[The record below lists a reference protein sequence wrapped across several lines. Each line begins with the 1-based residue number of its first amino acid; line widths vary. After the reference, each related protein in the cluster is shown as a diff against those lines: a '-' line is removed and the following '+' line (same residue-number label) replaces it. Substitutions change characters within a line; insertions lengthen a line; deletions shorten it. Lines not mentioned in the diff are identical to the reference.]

1 MPKYRT
7 PSGQEQHALIDRAL
21 LQLMV
26 GDEHQRPWAEDEL
39 ACVVG
44 VPGDVRD
51 GLRRLRSSR
60 LIHRW
65 NDLATASRPAVV
77 FHEINQGTDTGSA
90 HERRDEVG
98 VLELLLARTSEDGPL
113 TETQVYEEFG
123 EDKRLRITDALAR
136 LDGAGLI
143 ERRGGYAI
151 PSEVARRLDEL
162 MTL

>member
-7 PSGQEQHALIDRAL
+7 PSGLEQHALIDRAL

-39 ACVVG
+39 TRVVG

-77 FHEINQGTDTGSA
+77 FHEITHGDDPDSA
-90 HERRDEVG
+90 HERHDDRS
-98 VLELLLARTSEDGPL
+98 VLELLLADTSEDGPL
-113 TETQVYEEFG
+113 AETQVYEQFG
-123 EDKRLRITDALAR
+123 EDKRLQITNALAR

-162 MTL
+162 LTL

>member
-21 LQLMV
+21 LQALV

-39 ACVVG
+39 ARVVG

-65 NDLATASRPAVV
+65 NDLATASRAAVV
-77 FHEINQGTDTGSA
+77 FHEITPGEDPDSA
-90 HERRDEVG
+90 HERRDDRS

-113 TETQVYEEFG
+113 TETQVYEQSG
-123 EDKRLRITDALAR
+123 EDKRLQITDALAR